1 MNSSNRIAILAPY
14 PRHEAPSQRFRFEQY
29 LGFLEENDISIKF
42 YPFLNHKAWTIFYH
56 EGKYFLKA
64 VFLLLGFIKR
74 FLLLFSLL
82 KYDFIFI
89 HREAAP
95 IGPPIFEWIIAKV
108 LRKKYIY
115 DFDDAIWMPNYS
127 QQHARFHRM
136 KAYWKIKHI
145 IKWSYK
151 VSAGNAFLA
160 RYAQN
165 YCNNVVLIPT
175 TIDTE
180 HLHIS
185 NTKLASSEIVI
196 GWTGSHSTLPY
207 LTMLLPVLN
216 LLSKKYT
223 FTFRVISNEEPN
235 FELKNLSF
243 IKWNKESEIEDLAT
257 FSIGVM
263 PLTNDAWSEGKC
275 GFKALQY
282 MALSIP
288 TVLSPVGVNVEIV
301 QDQVN
306 GLFADTESEWHAQL
320 ELLIKEE
327 ALRKQI
333 GEAGRK
339 TVVNAYSVL
348 SQKENYLKLFK

>member
-1 MNSSNRIAILAPY
+1 M
-14 PRHEAPSQRFRFEQY
+14 
-29 LGFLEENDISIKF
+29 
-42 YPFLNHKAWTIFYH
+42 
-56 EGKYFLKA
+56 
-64 VFLLLGFIKR
+64 
-74 FLLLFSLL
+74 
-82 KYDFIFI
+82 
-89 HREAAP
+89 
-95 IGPPIFEWIIAKV
+95 GPPIFEWIIAKV

-145 IKWSYK
+145 IKWSHK
-151 VSAGNAFLA
+151 VSAGNAFLVAYA
-160 RYAQN
+160 RN

-185 NTKLASSEIVI
+185 PNKSASSEIVI

-207 LTMLLPVLN
+207 LTVLLPVLN

-288 TVLSPVGVNVEIV
+288 TILSPVGVNVEIV
-301 QDQVN
+301 QDKVN
-306 GLFADTESEWHAQL
+306 GLFADSQSEWYTQL
-320 ELLIKEE
+320 ELLINDETI
-327 ALRKQI
+327 RKQI
-333 GEAGRK
+333 GAKGRK
-339 TVVNAYSVL
+339 TVVKAYSVL

>member
-1 MNSSNRIAILAPY
+1 MNSPIRIAILAPY

-29 LGFLEENDISIKF
+29 VGFLEENDICIEF
-42 YPFLNHKAWTIFYH
+42 FPFLNHKAWTIFYH
-56 EGKYFLKA
+56 ESKYFLKA

-95 IGPPIFEWIIAKV
+95 MGPPIFEWIIAKV

-151 VSAGNAFLA
+151 VSAGNAFLVAYA
-160 RYAQN
+160 RN

-185 NTKLASSEIVI
+185 PNKSASSEIVI

-207 LTMLLPVLN
+207 LTVLLPVLN

-288 TVLSPVGVNVEIV
+288 TILSPVGVNVEIV
-301 QDQVN
+301 QDKVN
-306 GLFADTESEWHAQL
+306 GLFADSQSEWYTQL
-320 ELLIKEE
+320 ELLINDETI
-327 ALRKQI
+327 RKQI
-333 GEAGRK
+333 GAKGRK
-339 TVVNAYSVL
+339 TVVKAYSVL

>member
-1 MNSSNRIAILAPY
+1 MNSSIRIAILAPY

-29 LGFLEENDISIKF
+29 LGFLEENDISINF
-42 YPFLNHKAWTIFYH
+42 YPFLNNKAWTIFYH
-56 EGKYFLKA
+56 EGKYFNKA
-64 VFLLLGFIKR
+64 IFLLLGFIKR

-95 IGPPIFEWIIAKV
+95 LGPPIFEWIIAKV

-151 VSAGNAFLA
+151 VSAGNTFLVA
-160 RYAQN
+160 YAQI

-180 HLHIS
+180 HLHVS
-185 NTKLASSEIVI
+185 TGVPNSSEIVI

-223 FTFRVISNEEPN
+223 FTFRVISNEQPN
-235 FELKNLSF
+235 FDLNNLSF
-243 IKWNKESEIEDLAT
+243 IKWNKETEIEDLAT

-263 PLTNDAWSEGKC
+263 PLTSDAWSEGKC

-288 TVLSPVGVNVEIV
+288 TVLSSVGVNVQIV
-301 QDQVN
+301 QDQIN
-306 GLFADTESEWHAQL
+306 GLFADTESEWYAQL
-320 ELLIKEE
+320 ELLLKEE
-327 ALRKQI
+327 RHRKQI
-333 GEAGRK
+333 GMEGRK
-339 TVVNAYSVL
+339 TVVAAYSVL

>member
-1 MNSSNRIAILAPY
+1 MNSSIRIAILAPY

-42 YPFLNHKAWTIFYH
+42 YPFLNHKAWTIFYL

-223 FTFRVISNEEPN
+223 FTFRVISNEVPN